1 MVVTKSQCRGLN
13 ATVYKN
19 ISVNAIFYFCTL
31 KKMLGFEAVMQV

>member
-1 MVVTKSQCRGLN
+1 MPPFIIADTLQ
-13 ATVYKN
+13 N